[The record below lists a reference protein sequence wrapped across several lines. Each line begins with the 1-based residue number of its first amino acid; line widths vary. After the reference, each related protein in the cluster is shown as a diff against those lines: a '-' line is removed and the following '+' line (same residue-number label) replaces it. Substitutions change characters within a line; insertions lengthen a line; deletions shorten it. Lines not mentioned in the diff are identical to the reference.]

1 MSAIREAVVL
11 PMVFLTV
18 VLLGAMRPAGP
29 VAVAP
34 PSLAALVAG
43 MVLFALLV
51 RSGALDPNQ
60 LLHTGRSSL
69 ANLNGMIVLLTAF
82 AASAQL
88 ITMLVPESG
97 LPALITWMVIA
108 SLLVQ
113 ALALGP
119 DRPRLL
125 QGLAITFGAAF
136 ILKFII
142 LATLSTPADS
152 GFARALQLLFEGLTL
167 GGMTQRAP
175 HAIEGYLAFAT
186 IVLYL
191 VGVAFLPSA
200 SWHMVRVTR
209 RELPE

>member
-1 MSAIREAVVL
+1 MSALREAIVL
-11 PMVFLTV
+11 PLVFMTV
-18 VLLGAMRPAGP
+18 VLAAAVRPGAQ
-29 VAVAP
+29 VIVTP

-60 LLHTGRSSL
+60 LLHAGRSAI
-69 ANLNGMIVLLTAF
+69 ANLNGLAVLLTTF

-97 LPALITWMVIA
+97 VPALMVWVVIA
-108 SLLVQ
+108 SLLTQ

-119 DRPRLL
+119 DRPRMLR
-125 QGLAITFGAAF
+125 GLTVTFVAAF
-136 ILKFII
+136 TLKFII
-142 LATLSTPADS
+142 LAAISAPADGRFS
-152 GFARALQLLFEGLTL
+152 RALQLLFEGITF
-167 GGMTQRAP
+167 GGVTQRP
-175 HAIEGYLAFAT
+175 LHAAEGYLAFAT

-191 VGVAFLPSA
+191 IGVAFLPAA
-200 SWHMVRVTR
+200 SWQMVRATR